1 MEEEEGREICEEER
15 AARSFT
21 FHGSRLTLSVIDS
34 NAVTMEALTTDDAG
48 PVIPTPSYLNL
59 V

>member
-34 NAVTMEALTTDDAG
+34 NAVTMEALTTL
-48 PVIPTPSYLNL
+48 VPSFLRPATYNL

>member
-34 NAVTMEALTTDDAG
+34 NAVTMEALTTL
-48 PVIPTPSYLNL
+48 VPSFLRPAT
-59 V
+59 